1 MMNNYSKDNNN
12 NDWDKNS
19 INSDVSANT
28 DLKVFHGAINGNNY
42 LNDLNQNDNNLYKKI
57 IYKQQK
63 DKNENLNNKINDKFN
78 LDNYNL
84 KEQKNDKTISNK
96 NLKKE
101 KIIQYEKLLE
111 EAEKLNK
118 EYGKKTDETSLYV
131 ENMKDEILSEIRQNY
146 KSYNEIFI
154 KMKEENNKK

>member
-1 MMNNYSKDNNN
+1 MAKCSNLELEIMN
-12 NDWDKNS
+12 
-19 INSDVSANT
+19 
-28 DLKVFHGAINGNNY
+28 L
-42 LNDLNQNDNNLYKKI
+42 
-57 IYKQQK
+57 
-63 DKNENLNNKINDKFN
+63 E
-78 LDNYNL
+78 
-84 KEQKNDKTISNK
+84 